1 MSRKTFPKPTKEYD
15 ESYMNNLVSS
25 LEESTTLI
33 LEKGYNALNFST
45 SFLLVWPNDTTS
57 KLTSSSFI
65 FFKSF
70 IVVIFT
76 PDI

>member
-33 LEKGYNALNFST
+33 LEKGSRLEVNGNDSSEIVLVSPNGTKYKLEVNDAGAIST
-45 SFLLVWPNDTTS
+45 TQ
-57 KLTSSSFI
+57 
-65 FFKSF
+65 
-70 IVVIFT
+70 VI
-76 PDI
+76 

>member
-33 LEKGYNALNFST
+33 LEKGSRLEANGNDSSEIVLVSPNGTKYKLEVNDAGAIST
-45 SFLLVWPNDTTS
+45 TQ
-57 KLTSSSFI
+57 
-65 FFKSF
+65 
-70 IVVIFT
+70 VI
-76 PDI
+76 